1 MRCISGPLPW
11 PNDAIEL
18 RQLMEIRKIITGEL
32 QFDCRVSGN
41 EENELVIFLHG
52 FPETSFMWINLMK
65 KLAALGYFCVAPDMR
80 GYSENACPKGVEYY
94 HLKKL
99 SDDILNIAH
108 AMNRNQF
115 HLVGHDWGAGIGWNI
130 VYQYP
135 EKIKSW
141 TALSVPHPRA
151 FSKAIKTDKEQGK
164 KSRYIGWFL
173 IPVIPEIML
182 RKNDFEKL
190 RKLWKNS
197 SPKELDNYLLSK
209 KGATFDYPF
218 DDKVRVYRIV
228 DKMFALMADEEPLSI
243 NLKCDPI
250 YALELR
256 SLYGAVKAGY
266 HMNKKHWN
274 TVTLGGD
281 VDDALLKELID
292 HSYELVYEKLTRK
305 QRELVW

>member
-141 TALSVPHPRA
+141 TALSVPHPKA

-197 SPKELDNYLLSK
+197 SPKELDNYLTVFRRKHTLTAALNYYRANFKRGKSQTVGDITVPTLFIWGK
-209 KGATFDYPF
+209 KDLAVGRVAAENNSSYMKGDYDF
-218 DDKVRVYRIV
+218 
-228 DKMFALMADEEPLSI
+228 
-243 NLKCDPI
+243 
-250 YALELR
+250 LELD
-256 SLYGAVKAGY
+256 AG
-266 HMNKKHWN
+266 HWLIQTNDTEVETAITKHLNKYK
-274 TVTLGGD
+274 
-281 VDDALLKELID
+281 I
-292 HSYELVYEKLTRK
+292 
-305 QRELVW
+305 